1 MIMNYEKCKLQ
12 STIYGCGPVVNWK
25 NVSLSKYY
33 NLIICIVLDL
43 SYNLSIIFF
52 YCVFI
57 STNGVH
63 VHMYQLKKYIPLF
76 PKLKFILYN

>member
-1 MIMNYEKCKLQ
+1 MNYEKCKLQ

-43 SYNLSIIFF
+43 SYNLSIITI
-52 YCVFI
+52 FI
-57 STNGVH
+57 VYS
-63 VHMYQLKKYIPLF
+63 
-76 PKLKFILYN
+76 